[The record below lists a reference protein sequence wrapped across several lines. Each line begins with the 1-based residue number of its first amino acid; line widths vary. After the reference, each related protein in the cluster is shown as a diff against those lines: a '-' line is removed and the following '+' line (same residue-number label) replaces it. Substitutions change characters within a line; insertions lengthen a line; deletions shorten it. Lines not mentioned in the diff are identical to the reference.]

1 MTAFTS
7 ISSTHT
13 NISKID
19 RLPLPQFEIAAYR
32 QSAIRL
38 RASLVKKAAIDYNLK
53 TARDK
58 ESATD
63 IETEK
68 RIVAL
73 ETKLAYLEDFVNQL
87 QGVSVVHTKSIDG
100 ITAQCKAISEK
111 LRELADAAEEIPSR
125 MPPHY

>member
-1 MTAFTS
+1 M
-7 ISSTHT
+7 
-13 NISKID
+13 
-19 RLPLPQFEIAAYR
+19 
-32 QSAIRL
+32 
-38 RASLVKKAAIDYNLK
+38 K

-58 ESATD
+58 ELSTD

-87 QGVSVVHTKSIDG
+87 QDVSVIHSKSIDG
-100 ITAQCKAISEK
+100 ITAQCKAMSEK
-111 LRELADAAEEIPSR
+111 LRELADEAEESPNR

>member
-1 MTAFTS
+1 M
-7 ISSTHT
+7 
-13 NISKID
+13 
-19 RLPLPQFEIAAYR
+19 
-32 QSAIRL
+32 
-38 RASLVKKAAIDYNLK
+38 K

-58 ESATD
+58 ELSTD

-87 QGVSVVHTKSIDG
+87 QGVSVIHTKSIDG
-100 ITAQCKAISEK
+100 ITAQCKAMSEK
-111 LRELADAAEEIPSR
+111 LRELADEAEEIPNR